1 MFLDPHIGFIGFI
14 SWKKH
19 SSTMVAFANKQTSCV
34 TQFVDLLV
42 SYAYCFRC

>member
-1 MFLDPHIGFIGFI
+1 MFFGPITWFYWVHILE
-14 SWKKH
+14 KH